1 MATLVLTA
9 VGTAIG
15 GPVGGAI
22 GGMIG
27 QQFDAAIFG
36 APTRQGIRLKELAV
50 QTSSYGTQV
59 PAVFGA
65 MRVAGTVIW
74 STDLI
79 EDRVKS
85 GGNKSRPATVNY
97 SYRVSLAIALS
108 SRPISRIGRIWA
120 DGNLIRGVSGDLK
133 TDTLFRYHNG
143 HANQAPDPLLASAE
157 VAGQCPAYRGLAY
170 AVFEDFQLAEFGNRI
185 PSLTFEV
192 FERDEPLTLAHVV
205 SSLSRGDISS
215 QSEQEMTGFAAAG
228 ANLNDAL
235 SPLLEA
241 FPVQLVA
248 SGHTLALT
256 DIDPVKSGIPALI
269 IAAQEGDHTLERPKN
284 ILLPAGHNPNHVSI
298 RYYDADRD
306 YQAGIQLSGHQ
317 AGGRRDVSIE
327 LPAVLTA
334 AVARRLV
341 DSKESLIRFS
351 RKMWTGSVMRY
362 GHDLR
367 PSDYISTPDG
377 NKWQINE
384 IEHGFGTASIKATAR
399 VMHKLSAAIPAVPGR
414 HVPTVDLPTGETR
427 LVILDAPIFDGRD
440 PGRPNLSIFA
450 AGTEAGW
457 KRAALSLNVDGA
469 LIPLGL
475 TAAPATM
482 GVTVSPL
489 KSHCPALQDNL
500 GYLDITLLNDA
511 MVLDDVDSSPVAA
524 EAPIFWLA
532 GEFIRVGC
540 IAALG
545 NRQYRLSRF
554 IRSCHSSAA
563 FSPAH
568 AAGEPIVLVE
578 ASSARLISEP
588 YYTIGKNLEVEAEG
602 LGDASPVTRCAMV
615 EGLAV
620 KPLAPVHGKAVRN
633 SDGSID
639 VSWIRRSRLDIGWVD
654 GVDQPM
660 AEDRE
665 AYSVELVLNNLV
677 LKEWT
682 VERSGFSLPVPEL
695 MTMEISSETSPIFR
709 VRQIGRFAQSPVLH
723 IM

>member
-22 GGMIG
+22 GAMIG
-27 QQFDAAIFG
+27 QQVDAAIFG
-36 APTRQGIRLKELAV
+36 APSRQGSRLKELAV

-79 EDRVKS
+79 EDRIKS
-85 GGNKSRPATVNY
+85 GGSKSRPATVNY

-133 TDTLFRYHNG
+133 TETLFRYHNG
-143 HANQAPDPLLASAE
+143 HANQDLDPLLASAE
-157 VAGQCPAYRGLAY
+157 AAGQCPAYRGLAY
-170 AVFEDFQLAEFGNRI
+170 AVFEDLQLAEFGNRI

-192 FERDEPLTLAHVV
+192 FERDEPLTLGHIV
-205 SSLSRGDISS
+205 SSLSRGVIST
-215 QSEQEMTGFAAAG
+215 QSAQNVTGFAGAG
-228 ANLNDAL
+228 TSLSNAL
-235 SPLLEA
+235 SPLLDA

-248 SGHTLALT
+248 RGHTLALT
-256 DIDPVKSGIPALI
+256 DIDPVHAEMPALI
-269 IAAQEGDHTLERPKN
+269 IAAQQGDHTLERPKN
-284 ILLPAGHNPNHVSI
+284 ILSPAGLIPNHVSI

-317 AGGRRDVSIE
+317 AGGRRDVGIE

-334 AVARRLV
+334 SVARRLV
-341 DSKESLIRFS
+341 ESKESFIRFS
-351 RKMWTGSVMRY
+351 RKMWSGSVMRY

-367 PSDYISTPDG
+367 PGDYVSTPDG
-377 NKWQINE
+377 SKWQIDE
-384 IEHGFGTASIKATAR
+384 IEHGFGTASIQATAMVVR
-399 VMHKLSAAIPAVPGR
+399 KLSIAIRAVPGR
-414 HVPTVDLPTGETR
+414 HVPTADLPTGETK

-440 PGRPNLSIFA
+440 PGRPVLSVFA
-450 AGTEAGW
+450 AGTEGGW

-482 GVTVSPL
+482 GVTATPL
-489 KSHCPALQDNL
+489 NSHYPALEDDL
-500 GYLDITLLNDA
+500 GYLDIILLNDA
-511 MVLDDVDSSPVAA
+511 MFLDDLDGSPVAA
-524 EAPIFWLA
+524 DAPIFWLA
-532 GEFIRVGC
+532 GEFIRVGR

-554 IRSCHSSAA
+554 VRSCHSSAVV
-563 FSPAH
+563 SPAH
-568 AAGEPIVLVE
+568 AVGEPIVLIE
-578 ASSARLISEP
+578 ASSARLLSEP
-588 YYTIGKNLEVEAEG
+588 YYTIGQNIQVEAEG
-602 LGDASPVTRCAMV
+602 LGDVVPVTGSAIV

-620 KPLAPVHGKAVRN
+620 KPLAPVHGKTVRN
-633 SDGSID
+633 GDGSID
-639 VSWIRRSRLDIGWVD
+639 ISWVRRSRLDIGWVD
-654 GVDQPM
+654 GVDQPL

-665 AYSVELVLNNLV
+665 AYLVELVSNDIILR
-677 LKEWT
+677 EWT
-682 VERSGFSLPVPEL
+682 VERSGLFLPVSEL
-695 MTMEISSETSPIFR
+695 TGMGLSSAAQLTFR
-709 VRQIGRFAQSPVLH
+709 VRQIGRFAQSPALH

>member
-22 GGMIG
+22 GAMLG

-36 APTRQGIRLKELAV
+36 APTRQGGRLKELAV

-59 PAVFGA
+59 PAVCGA

-85 GGNKSRPATVNY
+85 GGSKSRPATVNY

-133 TDTLFRYHNG
+133 TETLFRYHNG
-143 HANQAPDPLLASAE
+143 HANQTPDPLLASAE

-170 AVFEDFQLAEFGNRI
+170 AVFEDLQLAEFGNRI
-185 PSLTFEV
+185 PSLTFEL
-192 FERDEPLTLAHVV
+192 FERDEPLTLAQVV

-215 QSEQEMTGFAAAG
+215 QSEQGITGFAGAG
-228 ANLNDAL
+228 TNLNDAL

-248 SGHTLALT
+248 SGHALAVT
-256 DIDPVKSGIPALI
+256 DVEPVKSGIPTLI
-269 IAAQEGDHTLERPKN
+269 IAAQEGAHTLERPKN
-284 ILLPAGHNPNHVSI
+284 ILSPVGHNPNQVSI

-306 YQAGIQLSGHQ
+306 YQAGIQQSGHQ

-334 AVARRLV
+334 AFARRLV
-341 DSKESLIRFS
+341 ESKDSHIRSS

-367 PSDYISTPDG
+367 PGEYVRTPDG
-377 NKWQINE
+377 STWQINE
-384 IEHGFGTASIKATAR
+384 IEHGFGTASIKATAM
-399 VMHKLSAAIPAVPGR
+399 VNHQLAAAIPAVPGR
-414 HVPTVDLPTGETR
+414 HVPTVDLPTGETK

-469 LIPLGL
+469 LIPLGF

-482 GVTVSPL
+482 GVTVNAL
-489 KSHCPALQDNL
+489 KSHYTAFQDNL
-500 GYLDITLLNDA
+500 GYLDVALLNDA
-511 MVLDDVDSSPVAA
+511 MVLNDLDSSPIAA
-524 EAPIFWLA
+524 DAPIFWLA
-532 GEFIRVGC
+532 GEFMRVGC

-545 NRQYRLSRF
+545 NRHYRLSRF
-554 IRSCHSSAA
+554 IRCCHSSAA
-563 FSPAH
+563 ISPAH
-568 AAGEPIVLVE
+568 VPGEPIVLVD
-578 ASSARLISEP
+578 ASSARLIFDP
-588 YYTIGKNLEVEAEG
+588 YCIIGRNIEVEAEG
-602 LGDASPVTRCAMV
+602 LGDALPVTLSAIV

-620 KPLAPVHGKAVRN
+620 RPLAPVHGKAVRH

-665 AYSVELVLNNLV
+665 AYSVELVFNDIILR
-677 LKEWT
+677 EWMI
-682 VERSGFSLPVPEL
+682 ERNSLSLPASEL
-695 MTMEISSETSPIFR
+695 MTMELSSVASPTFR
-709 VRQIGRFAQSPVLH
+709 VRQIGRFAQSPALH
-723 IM
+723 IL